1 MIFKKIDFLS
11 PQITLYNKGD
21 LIHSSIVSGI
31 ISLLSLLLII
41 LCAVIYSL
49 DLIQRQ
55 NPKAFY
61 FNRYLNDAGNY
72 PINSSSLFH
81 FISTNI
87 NKRNSTNDQGFD
99 FTKYRIIGINSNLQE
114 FQYDKNINKYD
125 HWIYGLCNNNSD
137 TKGIS
142 HLITQDYFT
151 KSACIRKFYN
161 SLEQKYY
168 ETNHPN
174 FKWPEMAHGTCSP
187 ENKFYYIF
195 IDRCKEDYLNE
206 ILGNNYHCK
215 KDISFSEFEVIHFNF
230 IVQYVDVLN
239 YKNPNDKFFYRIE
252 TKIEKDNYSVNHLNF
267 FPSLVKTNKGII
279 FDNYQEEISYVYD
292 RDDVFTYTYD
302 KNEIYMSYYLWLNNK
317 MCYFERIYKKIQ
329 DVLSDIGGV
338 SGAITF
344 IAAYLN
350 KLYNDYVIL
359 SDIKLLLSPYFN
371 TEDDKKKNNNISF
384 KNLNYKSNNIES
396 SKTVVDI
403 GMNSEKNKN
412 TIPSES
418 NIQNTENNKVL

>member
-1 MIFKKIDFLS
+1 M
-11 PQITLYNKGD
+11 
-21 LIHSSIVSGI
+21 
-31 ISLLSLLLII
+31 
-41 LCAVIYSL
+41 
-49 DLIQRQ
+49 
-55 NPKAFY
+55 
-61 FNRYLNDAGNY
+61 
-72 PINSSSLFH
+72 
-81 FISTNI
+81 
-87 NKRNSTNDQGFD
+87 
-99 FTKYRIIGINSNLQE
+99 
-114 FQYDKNINKYD
+114 
-125 HWIYGLCNNNSD
+125 
-137 TKGIS
+137 
-142 HLITQDYFT
+142 
-151 KSACIRKFYN
+151 
-161 SLEQKYY
+161 
-168 ETNHPN
+168 
-174 FKWPEMAHGTCSP
+174 
-187 ENKFYYIF
+187 
-195 IDRCKEDYLNE
+195 NE

-338 SGAITF
+338 SGPITF

-418 NIQNTENNKVL
+418 NIQNTENNKVLYEKKYGFENNININNKNTMINDKISFWSYLYFSFKCKQKNNDIIIYEIFRKKIISEEHIIKDYLNVYNMLWVLEKEGINLNNTYHFKDLINNG